1 MDRRNESLETKGGTR
16 SRFSFL
22 RAARVTLVAA
32 IFAVLAIGVLL
43 GPNARKLALDSRVFS
58 NAQRLLTT
66 KSVVDFGGEESAAAP
81 PRKLPAEPAVPSPLA
96 AVGKESA
103 SGWEYAEPSA
113 LKRLENAPPADEF
126 SAADGEAE
134 EGTAAPPKSDAVQEN
149 DAGFEKNDSD
159 ESEPVTEETAPP
171 EPEFESEP
179 TPEETAPPEPELE
192 SEPNGEES
200 ESPDDAETDFPTF
213 DGELNLSSESAPAGG
228 GTNANRVK
236 SRYFARAAN
245 LREATAFDA
254 SSMSFARAVNLID
267 PRGVYSPN
275 SFSGA
280 AKRAIDLGA
289 FERGLALALGKK
301 NRGVATA
308 GYDAPRSSGNG
319 VALAAYRASGPSVP
333 AALSR
338 AEVGKDAAQAR
349 PLADSVGTKEDVWKL
364 TDAER
369 AQIDAEVK
377 ELRAE
382 SVLGAR
388 IARCDAERFRASGMT
403 RAKDGTALFCQGY
416 GASPKEAAAALRRNI
431 QARADASPMG
441 DRF

>member
-1 MDRRNESLETKGGTR
+1 MRKTPRPTRWNGSETRRPTSLPP
-16 SRFSFL
+16 
-22 RAARVTLVAA
+22 
-32 IFAVLAIGVLL
+32 IG
-43 GPNARKLALDSRVFS
+43 
-58 NAQRLLTT
+58 
-66 KSVVDFGGEESAAAP
+66 
-81 PRKLPAEPAVPSPLA
+81 
-96 AVGKESA
+96 
-103 SGWEYAEPSA
+103 
-113 LKRLENAPPADEF
+113 PPADEP
-126 SAADGEAE
+126 AADRAAE
-134 EGTAAPPKSDAVQEN
+134 EEETAAAPEPDAVPEKGAEIGEN
-149 DAGFEKNDSD
+149 AAG
-159 ESEPVTEETAPP
+159 ESEPI
-171 EPEFESEP
+171 
-179 TPEETAPPEPELE
+179 PEETAPPEPELE
-192 SEPNGEES
+192 SEPADGEPEQ
-200 ESPDDAETDFPTF
+200 PDAAEADFPTF
-213 DGELNLSSESAPAGG
+213 DGELDLTSKGAPAGRG
-228 GTNANRVK
+228 PDANRAT

-254 SSMSFARAVNLID
+254 SSMSFARAVDLID

-349 PLADSVGTKEDVWKL
+349 PLADSAGTKEDVLTL

-377 ELRAE
+377 KLRAE

-416 GASPKEAAAALRRNI
+416 GASPKEAAAALWRNI

>member
-22 RAARVTLVAA
+22 RAARITLVAA
-32 IFAVLAIGVLL
+32 LFAVLAIGVLL

-66 KSVVDFGGEESAAAP
+66 KSVVDFGGEESVVTP
-81 PRKLPAEPAVPSPLA
+81 PRKIQTEPAAPSPLA
-96 AVGKESA
+96 AIEKDVA
-103 SGWEYAEPSA
+103 PDA
-113 LKRLENAPPADEF
+113 LERLGNAPADEP
-126 SAADGEAE
+126 AADRAAE
-134 EGTAAPPKSDAVQEN
+134 
-149 DAGFEKNDSD
+149 
-159 ESEPVTEETAPP
+159 EETAAAP
-171 EPEFESEP
+171 EPDAVPEKGAEIDENAAGESEP

-192 SEPNGEES
+192 SEPSGEES
-200 ESPDDAETDFPTF
+200 ESPDDAEADFPTF
-213 DGELNLSSESAPAGG
+213 DGELNLSSESAPSGG
-228 GTNANRVK
+228 GPNANRVNA
-236 SRYFARAAN
+236 RYFARAAN

-254 SSMSFARAVNLID
+254 SSMSFARAVDLID

-349 PLADSVGTKEDVWKL
+349 PLADSVGKKEDVLKL

-416 GASPKEAAAALRRNI
+416 GASPSEAAAALRRNI

>member
-66 KSVVDFGGEESAAAP
+66 KSVVDFGGEESVVTP
-81 PRKLPAEPAVPSPLA
+81 PRKIQTEPAAPSPLA
-96 AVGKESA
+96 AIEKDA
-103 SGWEYAEPSA
+103 APNA
-113 LKRLENAPPADEF
+113 LERLGNAPADEPAADRAAEEET
-126 SAADGEAE
+126 SAAPE
-134 EGTAAPPKSDAVQEN
+134 PDAVPEKGAEIDEN
-149 DAGFEKNDSD
+149 AAG
-159 ESEPVTEETAPP
+159 ESEPI
-171 EPEFESEP
+171 
-179 TPEETAPPEPELE
+179 PEEPAPPEPELE
-192 SEPNGEES
+192 SEPADEEP
-200 ESPDDAETDFPTF
+200 EHPDAAEADFPTF
-213 DGELNLSSESAPAGG
+213 DGELDLTSKGAPEERGPD
-228 GTNANRVK
+228 ANRAT

-254 SSMSFARAVNLID
+254 SSMSFARAVDLID

-349 PLADSVGTKEDVWKL
+349 PLADSAGNKEVVLKL

-431 QARADASPMG
+431 QARANASPMG

>member
-22 RAARVTLVAA
+22 RVARITLVAA
-32 IFAVLAIGVLL
+32 LFAVLAIGVLL

-66 KSVVDFGGEESAAAP
+66 KSVVDFGGEESVVTP
-81 PRKLPAEPAVPSPLA
+81 PRKIQTEPAAPSPLA
-96 AVGKESA
+96 AIEKDA
-103 SGWEYAEPSA
+103 APNA
-113 LKRLENAPPADEF
+113 LERLGNAPADEP
-126 SAADGEAE
+126 APE
-134 EGTAAPPKSDAVQEN
+134 EGTAAPPEADAVPEEGAEIDEN
-149 DAGFEKNDSD
+149 AAGET
-159 ESEPVTEETAPP
+159 EPI
-171 EPEFESEP
+171 
-179 TPEETAPPEPELE
+179 PEETAPPEPELE
-192 SEPNGEES
+192 SEPADEEP
-200 ESPDDAETDFPTF
+200 EQPDAAEADFPTF
-213 DGELNLSSESAPAGG
+213 DGELDLTSKGAPAERGPD
-228 GTNANRVK
+228 ANRAT

-254 SSMSFARAVNLID
+254 SSMSFARAVDLID

-349 PLADSVGTKEDVWKL
+349 PLADSAGNKEVVLKL

-416 GASPKEAAAALRRNI
+416 GASPNEAAAALRRNI
-431 QARADASPMG
+431 QARANASPMG

>member
-66 KSVVDFGGEESAAAP
+66 KSVVDFGGEESVATP
-81 PRKLPAEPAVPSPLA
+81 PRKIQTEPAAPSPLA
-96 AVGKESA
+96 AIEKDA
-103 SGWEYAEPSA
+103 APNA
-113 LKRLENAPPADEF
+113 LERLGNAPADEP
-126 SAADGEAE
+126 AADRAAE
-134 EGTAAPPKSDAVQEN
+134 EETAAAPEPDAVPEEGAEIDEN
-149 DAGFEKNDSD
+149 AAG
-159 ESEPVTEETAPP
+159 ESEPI
-171 EPEFESEP
+171 
-179 TPEETAPPEPELE
+179 PEEAAPPEPELE
-192 SEPNGEES
+192 SEPADGEPEPS
-200 ESPDDAETDFPTF
+200 DAAEADFPTF
-213 DGELNLSSESAPAGG
+213 DGELDLTSKGAPAGRG
-228 GTNANRVK
+228 PDANRVT

-254 SSMSFARAVNLID
+254 SSMSFARAVDLID

-349 PLADSVGTKEDVWKL
+349 PLADSAGNKEVVLKL

-416 GASPKEAAAALRRNI
+416 GASPNEAAAALRRNI
-431 QARADASPMG
+431 QARANASPMG

>member
-1 MDRRNESLETKGGTR
+1 MDRRNESIEAKGGTR

-66 KSVVDFGGEESAAAP
+66 KSVVDFGGEESVVTP
-81 PRKLPAEPAVPSPLA
+81 PRKIQTEPAAPSPLA
-96 AVGKESA
+96 AIEKDA
-103 SGWEYAEPSA
+103 APNA
-113 LKRLENAPPADEF
+113 LERLGNAPADEP
-126 SAADGEAE
+126 AAE
-134 EGTAAPPKSDAVQEN
+134 EGAAAPPEADAVPEEGAEIDEN
-149 DAGFEKNDSD
+149 ATD
-159 ESEPVTEETAPP
+159 ETEPITEEA
-171 EPEFESEP
+171 
-179 TPEETAPPEPELE
+179 APPEPELE
-192 SEPNGEES
+192 SEPADEEPEPS
-200 ESPDDAETDFPTF
+200 DPAEADFPTF
-213 DGELNLSSESAPAGG
+213 DGELDLTSKGAPAERGPD
-228 GTNANRVK
+228 ANRVT

-254 SSMSFARAVNLID
+254 SSMSFARAVDLID

-349 PLADSVGTKEDVWKL
+349 PLADSAGTKEDVLTL

-431 QARADASPMG
+431 QARANASPMG

>member
-22 RAARVTLVAA
+22 RAARITLVAA
-32 IFAVLAIGVLL
+32 LFAVLAIGVLL
-43 GPNARKLALDSRVFS
+43 GPNTRKLALDSHVFS

-66 KSVVDFGGEESAAAP
+66 KSVVDFGGEESVVTP
-81 PRKLPAEPAVPSPLA
+81 PRKIQTEPAAPSPLA
-96 AVGKESA
+96 AIEKDAVSDGETA
-103 SGWEYAEPSA
+103 APNA
-113 LKRLENAPPADEF
+113 LERLGNAPADDEF

-134 EGTAAPPKSDAVQEN
+134 EGTAAPPESDAVQEN

-159 ESEPVTEETAPP
+159 ESEPVTEEAAPP

-179 TPEETAPPEPELE
+179 IPEEPAPPEPELE

-228 GTNANRVK
+228 GTNANRVNA
-236 SRYFARAAN
+236 RYFARAAN

-254 SSMSFARAVNLID
+254 SSMSFARAVDLID

-369 AQIDAEVK
+369 AHIDAEVK
-377 ELRAE
+377 DLRAE
-382 SVLGAR
+382 GVLGAR

-403 RAKDGTALFCQGY
+403 RATDGTALFCQGY
-416 GASPKEAAAALRRNI
+416 GASPAESAAALRRNI
-431 QARADASPMG
+431 QARTDASPMG

>member
-22 RAARVTLVAA
+22 RAARITLVAA
-32 IFAVLAIGVLL
+32 LFAVLAIGVLL
-43 GPNARKLALDSRVFS
+43 GPNVRKLALDSRVFS
-58 NAQRLLTT
+58 NAQRLFTT
-66 KSVVDFGGEESAAAP
+66 KSVVDFGGEESVVTP
-81 PRKLPAEPAVPSPLA
+81 PRKIQTEPAALSPLA
-96 AVGKESA
+96 AIEKDA
-103 SGWEYAEPSA
+103 APNA
-113 LKRLENAPPADEF
+113 LERLGNAPADEP
-126 SAADGEAE
+126 AADRAAEEETAAAPEPDAVPEKGAEIDANAAGEAE
-134 EGTAAPPKSDAVQEN
+134 PI
-149 DAGFEKNDSD
+149 
-159 ESEPVTEETAPP
+159 
-171 EPEFESEP
+171 
-179 TPEETAPPEPELE
+179 PEEAAPPEPELE
-192 SEPNGEES
+192 SEPADGEPEQ
-200 ESPDDAETDFPTF
+200 PDAAEADFPTF
-213 DGELNLSSESAPAGG
+213 DGELDLTSKGAPAGRG
-228 GTNANRVK
+228 PDANRAT

-254 SSMSFARAVNLID
+254 SSMSFARAVDLID

-349 PLADSVGTKEDVWKL
+349 PLADSAGNKEVVLKL

-388 IARCDAERFRASGMT
+388 IARCEAERFRASGMT

>member
-66 KSVVDFGGEESAAAP
+66 KSVVDFGGEESVVTP
-81 PRKLPAEPAVPSPLA
+81 PRKIQTEPAAPSPLA
-96 AVGKESA
+96 AIEKDA
-103 SGWEYAEPSA
+103 APNA
-113 LKRLENAPPADEF
+113 LERLGNAPADEP
-126 SAADGEAE
+126 APDRAAE
-134 EGTAAPPKSDAVQEN
+134 EGAAAPPEADAVPEEDAEIDEN
-149 DAGFEKNDSD
+149 AAG
-159 ESEPVTEETAPP
+159 ESEPITEEAAP
-171 EPEFESEP
+171 S
-179 TPEETAPPEPELE
+179 EPELE
-192 SEPNGEES
+192 SEPADEEP
-200 ESPDDAETDFPTF
+200 EQPDAAEADFPTF
-213 DGELNLSSESAPAGG
+213 DGELDLTSKGAPAGRG
-228 GTNANRVK
+228 PDANRAT

-254 SSMSFARAVNLID
+254 SSMSFARAVDLID

-349 PLADSVGTKEDVWKL
+349 PLADSAGTKEDVLTL

-431 QARADASPMG
+431 QARANASPMG